1 MFKFKKQERLCN
13 KVLIKE
19 LFSKN
24 KNFFSFPFKILWKKT
39 DLKTSYNSQILIAV
53 PKKKFKKALD
63 RNLLKRRTR
72 EAYRLNKSNFYEFL
86 KEKDEK
92 IIFVLFYISNKI
104 LDYHTIEKSI
114 IEILNKFEN
123 EITR

>member
-24 KNFFSFPFKILWKKT
+24 KNFFSFPFKILWKKV
-39 DLKTSYNSQILIAV
+39 DLKTSYNSKILIAV

-86 KEKDEK
+86 KKKDEK

-104 LDYHTIEKSI
+104 LDYQTIEKSI